1 MLQIGLL
8 FLLLLSEHVA
18 SAPPPIIYH
27 IPFSLRPGE
36 HGGCCGDITA
46 LNEHNGIA
54 HLFKESGGK
63 CALPPPQTTSV
74 VPKLADTAGHRFH
87 VTMTCSSTRGTAS
100 HQLGPAVRFVIW
112 TRLLLICEICVH
124 MLDTTPV
131 SCVLVSPPSSAS
143 RVCVCVQVCTT
154 TPRRGSDSRTT
165 LRPTL
170 CTGNICLRW

>member
-54 HLFKESGGK
+54 HLFKESGGVHDN
-63 CALPPPQTTSV
+63 TSKGLGFAHYTSADFVHWKYLSTV
-74 VPKLADTAGHRFH
+74 V
-87 VTMTCSSTRGTAS
+87 TRG
-100 HQLGPAVRFVIW
+100 G
-112 TRLLLICEICVH
+112 
-124 MLDTTPV
+124 
-131 SCVLVSPPSSAS
+131 
-143 RVCVCVQVCTT
+143 
-154 TPRRGSDSRTT
+154 
-165 LRPTL
+165 
-170 CTGNICLRW
+170 

>member
-63 CALPPPQTTSV
+63 CALPPPKPLRLCQNSPILLDIAFTS
-74 VPKLADTAGHRFH
+74 P
-87 VTMTCSSTRGTAS
+87 
-100 HQLGPAVRFVIW
+100 
-112 TRLLLICEICVH
+112 
-124 MLDTTPV
+124 
-131 SCVLVSPPSSAS
+131 
-143 RVCVCVQVCTT
+143 
-154 TPRRGSDSRTT
+154 
-165 LRPTL
+165 
-170 CTGNICLRW
+170 

>member
-63 CALPPPQTTSV
+63 CALLPPNHFGCAKTRRNCWTSLSRHHDV
-74 VPKLADTAGHRFH
+74 F
-87 VTMTCSSTRGTAS
+87 
-100 HQLGPAVRFVIW
+100 
-112 TRLLLICEICVH
+112 
-124 MLDTTPV
+124 LDPGNCFAPTW
-131 SCVLVSPPSSAS
+131 SG
-143 RVCVCVQVCTT
+143 
-154 TPRRGSDSRTT
+154 GSLCYLDSVAA
-165 LRPTL
+165 
-170 CTGNICLRW
+170 NM